1 MKQARGISLKSA
13 NLLTEVN
20 RRKTQVLIAVG
31 LFVLVFVVAGLIGD
45 GEAILAA
52 VRRVELAVF
61 GGMLA
66 LSLVNY
72 LLRAWRWQIF
82 SDRLRLCVPFPLT
95 TCYFVA
101 GFALTAT
108 PGKVGEALR
117 LWLLKRGHGIAYSR
131 SLGLLFGDRLA
142 DITAIV
148 LLTLVNLQG
157 VADFG
162 WAIVPAVA
170 FVLALTIVF
179 ARPRLAMLAISR
191 VYGWIE
197 VWPRLFAV
205 FRRATR
211 HIAHLASPGTYCV
224 VMVLSLIGWL
234 AEAVALYWLLTAM
247 GAPLPI
253 EVVVFVFS
261 FSMLIGAAAMLPGGL
276 GGTEATMIGLLA
288 SFGVDFDTA
297 VAATAIIRVTTL
309 WFSVLLGIVA
319 LPLSLRLTARERPA
333 QVIQAAA

>member
-1 MKQARGISLKSA
+1 MKLARGMSA
-13 NLLTEVN
+13 NVLAEVN
-20 RRKTQVLIAVG
+20 KRKTQILIAVG
-31 LFVLVFVVAGLIGD
+31 LFVLVFVVAGLFGD
-45 GEAILAA
+45 GGAILAA
-52 VRRVELAVF
+52 IEHLNFAVIA
-61 GGMLA
+61 GMLA

-72 LLRAWRWQIF
+72 LLRAWRWQVF
-82 SDRLRLCVPFPLT
+82 SDRLRLGVPFSRN

-142 DITAIV
+142 DTTVIV

-162 WAIVPAVA
+162 WAIVPAVT
-170 FVLALTIVF
+170 FVIVLTSVF
-179 ARPRLAMLAISR
+179 VRPRLAMAAITR
-191 VYGWIE
+191 VYGWVGI
-197 VWPRLFAV
+197 WPRLFAV
-205 FRRATR
+205 VRRAMR
-211 HIAHLASPGTYCV
+211 HIAHLAKPATYCL
-224 VMVLSLIGWL
+224 VMVLSVIGWL
-234 AEAVALYWLLTAM
+234 AEAVALYWLLEVM
-247 GAPLPI
+247 GAPLPLGA
-253 EVVVFVFS
+253 VVFVFS

-309 WFSVLLGIVA
+309 WFSVLLGVVA

-333 QVIQAAA
+333 RVVQAAA